1 MQTVVQFVQ
10 QRLVPR
16 AETLTNR
23 MEALKHRMVDRK
35 TGAEDRQTGA
45 EDRQT
50 HAEDREAAV
59 RFVAQRM
66 LGDRKEE
73 EEEEEGDLCFNKLF
87 TFISGLQ
94 DKQWENL
101 RDQMREPLTQ
111 AHLAQV
117 SRRIVT
123 VVSELVLQV
132 LVPVLMD
139 QLQPGDPSEGPTCTS
154 SVEEFLL
161 ESSGS
166 SSSHT
171 EECLDPEVTC
181 ADVKQWASYAGP
193 VLLSGVTS
201 DESRYSDAS
210 DLESLHEFYC
220 CCVPFVQEKL
230 QSFPVRVREALK
242 RIKNNEVA
250 PQEATPDS
258 GDASP
263 PRDATRQKTFTH
275 DEVLQELL
283 TSSLMMLSSC
293 CIQARVTSSE
303 PYRETVL
310 PLASKIL
317 EAVARGANQ
326 LFEGQ
331 REAEG
336 SEDVTATEEQVAAAA
351 LLVTKELRDTI
362 KDFFDNPKKDEDG
375 EAGSSG
381 FASVTRVE
389 GRRESSEVAGSKDV
403 EEMVQFLLDEA
414 QGKAKDGPRGQ
425 STSPRSQCDHAPAV
439 DLWHRIIN
447 FFTIPKEALDKLSDD
462 DDEEEEEEEQGTLSD
477 SLFVSE
483 SGSQGSS
490 NIMPEAVQSLL
501 RDAEGGE
508 GALKG
513 LEDLISQDR
522 LFHFSKSLADKLTDM
537 FNQQTH
543 GKTPF
548 LDEGRLAWSDSELCK
563 PSKMFP
569 IAAAFE
575 PSEQV
580 YSFVEEAVKL
590 LLKSLVF
597 PPPSWGM
604 GHVIRVQSDA
614 KAAADRA
621 ESVEKYEA
629 VMEDYRRMMNEQVI
643 GSLGNK
649 SDSWP
654 RLGVSEQNKKRN
666 IVYFLQT
673 LQDKVKKTLTR
684 KDV

>member
-16 AETLTNR
+16 TETLTNR

-35 TGAEDRQTGA
+35 TGAEDRKTGAEDRKTGAEDRQTHA

-171 EECLDPEVTC
+171 EECL
-181 ADVKQWASYAGP
+181 G
-193 VLLSGVTS
+193 SG
-201 DESRYSDAS
+201 
-210 DLESLHEFYC
+210 
-220 CCVPFVQEKL
+220 EKL

-242 RIKNNEVA
+242 RIRNNEVA
-250 PQEATPDS
+250 PQEATPDI

-414 QGKAKDGPRGQ
+414 QGKTKDGPRE
-425 STSPRSQCDHAPAV
+425 TVDVPAV
-439 DLWHRIIN
+439 
-447 FFTIPKEALDKLSDD
+447 
-462 DDEEEEEEEQGTLSD
+462 
-477 SLFVSE
+477 
-483 SGSQGSS
+483 
-490 NIMPEAVQSLL
+490 
-501 RDAEGGE
+501 
-508 GALKG
+508 
-513 LEDLISQDR
+513 
-522 LFHFSKSLADKLTDM
+522 
-537 FNQQTH
+537 
-543 GKTPF
+543 
-548 LDEGRLAWSDSELCK
+548 
-563 PSKMFP
+563 
-569 IAAAFE
+569 
-575 PSEQV
+575 
-580 YSFVEEAVKL
+580 
-590 LLKSLVF
+590 
-597 PPPSWGM
+597 
-604 GHVIRVQSDA
+604 
-614 KAAADRA
+614 
-621 ESVEKYEA
+621 SV
-629 VMEDYRRMMNEQVI
+629 
-643 GSLGNK
+643 
-649 SDSWP
+649 
-654 RLGVSEQNKKRN
+654 
-666 IVYFLQT
+666 
-673 LQDKVKKTLTR
+673 
-684 KDV
+684 

>member
-16 AETLTNR
+16 TETLTNR

-35 TGAEDRQTGA
+35 TGAEDRKTGAEDRKTGAEDRQTHA

-171 EECLDPEVTC
+171 EECLG
-181 ADVKQWASYAGP
+181 SG
-193 VLLSGVTS
+193 GVTS
-201 DESRYSDAS
+201 DECRYSDAS

-242 RIKNNEVA
+242 RIRNNEVA
-250 PQEATPDS
+250 PQEATPDI

-414 QGKAKDGPRGQ
+414 QGKTKDGPRE
-425 STSPRSQCDHAPAV
+425 TVDVPAV
-439 DLWHRIIN
+439 
-447 FFTIPKEALDKLSDD
+447 
-462 DDEEEEEEEQGTLSD
+462 
-477 SLFVSE
+477 
-483 SGSQGSS
+483 
-490 NIMPEAVQSLL
+490 
-501 RDAEGGE
+501 
-508 GALKG
+508 
-513 LEDLISQDR
+513 
-522 LFHFSKSLADKLTDM
+522 
-537 FNQQTH
+537 
-543 GKTPF
+543 
-548 LDEGRLAWSDSELCK
+548 
-563 PSKMFP
+563 
-569 IAAAFE
+569 
-575 PSEQV
+575 
-580 YSFVEEAVKL
+580 
-590 LLKSLVF
+590 
-597 PPPSWGM
+597 
-604 GHVIRVQSDA
+604 
-614 KAAADRA
+614 
-621 ESVEKYEA
+621 SV
-629 VMEDYRRMMNEQVI
+629 
-643 GSLGNK
+643 
-649 SDSWP
+649 
-654 RLGVSEQNKKRN
+654 
-666 IVYFLQT
+666 
-673 LQDKVKKTLTR
+673 
-684 KDV
+684 